1 MLPLTHSL
9 DKTLASRVSS
19 LGREYVFSQ
28 IHLHTWQTLFHA
40 RVAWVGVTCGV
51 CVFPSTRLGA
61 LLSMWWPEDHFS
73 CCSSGAVH
81 LVFFKTG
88 FRADQR
94 LNKRRLD
101 LLDCELRDLPGI
113 LSAGLHALL
122 FYDVGSGV

>member
-9 DKTLASRVSS
+9 DKTRASRVSS

-40 RVAWVGVTCGV
+40 RVAWVGVTCEV

-81 LVFFKTG
+81 LVFSKQG
-88 FRADQR
+88 FALISGSTR
-94 LNKRRLD
+94 
-101 LLDCELRDLPGI
+101 EGWTVSLRDLPGI
-113 LSAGLHALL
+113 LSACHHALL
-122 FYDVGSGV
+122 FYNVGSGV